1 MRFVEEG
8 KAPDIYSHFVTYC
21 YHYVV
26 PGMSL
31 FLGHCSIK
39 SATSPVV
46 EDKKNF
52 VVTKVEK

>member
-8 KAPDIYSHFVTYC
+8 KSPDIYSHFVTC
-21 YHYVV
+21 HYVV
-26 PGMSL
+26 PGISVCIW
-31 FLGHCSIK
+31 GHSSIK

-46 EDKKNF
+46 ENKKNF